1 MDKKQREDRRR
12 QEDKALNRGLLWVG
26 GAILLELLL
35 LFVKRWYVD
44 VKTSEIDQMLM
55 MDTALRV
62 VRIGG
67 AVVLAACLVWLVIQL
82 RSKKSAA
89 LPAVLALVG
98 GALAVCAHVALTF
111 PENGM
116 QMLFLLVPAW
126 AGLAL
131 VYYLYQRE
139 FFLAASAAGM
149 AAVGLWFVRVRG
161 GLGLETGLAILGIV
175 LVLAVTLMVRKGDG
189 VLSLAGAKIDV
200 LPHGSSCTLAL
211 ASCLVS
217 AAAVLLGVAMG
228 VTAAYYL
235 IFVMAAW
242 LFGLLVYYT
251 VKMM

>member
-67 AVVLAACLVWLVIQL
+67 AILLAACLVWLFVQL
-82 RSKKSAA
+82 RNKKSGA
-89 LPAVLALVG
+89 LPAVLALTG
-98 GALAVCAHVALTF
+98 GALVICAHVVLTF

-149 AAVGLWFVRVRG
+149 AAVGLWFIRVRG

-189 VLSLAGAKIDV
+189 VLSLAGAKIEV
-200 LPHGSSCTLAL
+200 LPHGSSCALAL

-217 AAAVLLGVAMG
+217 AAAILLGVAMG